1 VAIVGGA
8 KKENGHLED
17 FKLLPYSDNLDLSY
31 FYQKANEKGFD
42 NNSSKQALIDCFDK
56 DKEKQVWILYSGG
69 LPIGSVGA
77 HSFYDIMGPGSYRI
91 LARTCIIKTVINR
104 ARTLRDIKTHSHIVD
119 RYYVPQC
126 LTWANTD
133 KVYATSNMSSVASQ
147 RLVHT
152 IYFPAMESL
161 GLVSKVKE
169 VEYRKQV
176 QTVWQYHPE
185 EFLKSLYKHQ
195 PDII

>member
-1 VAIVGGA
+1 MVNVGGA
-8 KKENGHLED
+8 KKESGPLEGL
-17 FKLLPYSDNLDLSY
+17 KLIPYNDNLDLSY
-31 FYQKANEKGFD
+31 FYEKAKEKGFD
-42 NNSSKQALIDCFDK
+42 NNSSKEALINCFDK
-56 DKEKQVWILYSGG
+56 EKEKQVWILYNDS

-77 HSFYDIMGPGSYRI
+77 HSFDEGMGPGSYRI
-91 LARTCIIKTVINR
+91 LARTCIIETVVNR
-104 ARTLRDIKTHSHIVD
+104 ARTLRELKQHSHIVD

-152 IYFPAMESL
+152 VYLPAMESL

>member
-1 VAIVGGA
+1 M
-8 KKENGHLED
+8 
-17 FKLLPYSDNLDLSY
+17 DLSY
-31 FYQKANEKGFD
+31 FYSKAEEKGYY
-42 NNSSKQALIDCFDK
+42 NNVNKKVLIDAFSGE
-56 DKEKQVWILYSGG
+56 KEKQFWILYDQQ
-69 LPIGSVGA
+69 LPKGSVGA
-77 HSFYDIMGPGSYRI
+77 HSFDEIMGPGSYRI
-91 LARTCIIKTVINR
+91 LARTCIIQTFVQGIGTIRELKQ
-104 ARTLRDIKTHSHIVD
+104 HSHVVD